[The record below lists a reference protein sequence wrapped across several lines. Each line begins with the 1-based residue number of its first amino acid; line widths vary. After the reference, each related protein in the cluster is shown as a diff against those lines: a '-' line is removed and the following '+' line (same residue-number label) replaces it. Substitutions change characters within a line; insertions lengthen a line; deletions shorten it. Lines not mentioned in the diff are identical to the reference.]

1 VQLPGRQN
9 RILEDPATEVAPLV
23 RTLAQAACAAAGVIV
38 RPFPE
43 GVRISIGEVE
53 GNSIFLSVAE
63 AFRKEL

>member
-1 VQLPGRQN
+1 M
-9 RILEDPATEVAPLV
+9 
-23 RTLAQAACAAAGVIV
+23 IV

-53 GNSIFLSVAE
+53 GNSIFLAVAE